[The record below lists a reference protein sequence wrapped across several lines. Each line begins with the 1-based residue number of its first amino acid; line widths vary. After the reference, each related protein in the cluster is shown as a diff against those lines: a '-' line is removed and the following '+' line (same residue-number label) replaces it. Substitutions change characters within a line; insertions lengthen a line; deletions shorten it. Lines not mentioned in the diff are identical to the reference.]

1 MEAIKAVAPLLQ
13 SDPQL
18 DKEVIGSLWAICEL
32 ARSWGIRPNGMLSR
46 NNLISSE
53 DVARL
58 ERWVLTISWTVST
71 LLDGANF
78 DDAVAFAQEIAE
90 DE

>member
-1 MEAIKAVAPLLQ
+1 MEAIKAVAPHLQ
-13 SDPQL
+13 SDPKV
-18 DKEVIGSLWAICEL
+18 DKKIIGSLWAICEL
-32 ARSWGIRPNGMLSR
+32 ARSWGIRPNGILRR
-46 NNLISSE
+46 NNLISTE

-78 DDAVAFAQEIAE
+78 DDAVAFAQEMTE